1 MVEMELLGCCYDKK
15 EGQISL
21 CSKLTH
27 WDQKVEHELVYSQE
41 DSGQIGPRSGH
52 LIRKL
57 GAIMILISVRLLMC
71 RCLVPIRHFGKQGRH
86 QMRGTGLTPVCASV
100 VFRLWGNINMSYVS
114 NYTRTL
120 AVACLQ
126 IIPWEV
132 GSLVVLASLLKCLQ
146 LQSFTLHKHTN
157 TTLAQPRT
165 PTFGQI

>member
-1 MVEMELLGCCYDKK
+1 MIKK
-15 EGQISL
+15 EGQVSL

-27 WDQKVEHELVYSQE
+27 WIQKVEQELVYSQG
-41 DSGQIGPRSGH
+41 DSRQIGPRSGH

-100 VFRLWGNINMSYVS
+100 VFRLWGNINMSYVL

-126 IIPWEV
+126 IKVFLERLDLWWYC
-132 GSLVVLASLLKCLQ
+132 LLKSLQ
-146 LQSFTLHKHTN
+146 LESFTLLKHTN